1 MSIPAGSLA
10 AVPLFPLPNV
20 VLFPR
25 AVLPLHIFEDRYKA
39 MTADVLAGNRLI
51 AMALL
56 KPGWE
61 KNYYQAPA
69 IEPVVC
75 VGEILSWEQLPDGK
89 YNFLL
94 QGRVR
99 ARVMSES
106 KWKAYRVGELNAL
119 EETATLEIDL
129 EQERARLQDLFSAA
143 PFGALP
149 IAKQFRELL
158 DGPIPTEAV
167 ADLAAFN
174 LLEDIPIK
182 QKLLEDVDIPHRIAR
197 IVEELRTVA
206 EHVSPGV
213 RGFPAEPGSN

>member
-1 MSIPAGSLA
+1 MSSLGGSLS

-39 MTADVLAGNRLI
+39 MTADVLAGNRMI

-61 KNYYQAPA
+61 KDYYQAPA

-94 QGRVR
+94 QGRTR
-99 ARVMSES
+99 ARVLSET
-106 KWKAYRVGELNAL
+106 KWKAYRVAELSAL
-119 EETATLEIDL
+119 EESATLEIDL
-129 EQERARLQDLFSAA
+129 EQERSRMIELFSAA

-149 IAKQFRELL
+149 IARQFRELL
-158 DGPIPTEAV
+158 NGPIPTEAI

-174 LLEDIPIK
+174 LLEDIPMK
-182 QKLLEDVDIPHRIAR
+182 QKLLEDLDIPHRIGR
-197 IVEELRTVA
+197 IVEELRVVA
-206 EHVSPGV
+206 THVSPGV
-213 RGFPAEPGSN
+213 RGFPADPGAN